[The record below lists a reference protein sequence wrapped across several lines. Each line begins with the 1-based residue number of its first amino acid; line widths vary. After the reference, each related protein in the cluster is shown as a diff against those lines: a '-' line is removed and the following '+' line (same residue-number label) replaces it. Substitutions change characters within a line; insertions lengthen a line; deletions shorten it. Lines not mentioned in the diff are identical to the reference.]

1 MKKMSKHI
9 VLSFAVSSLLFS
21 QAYALPQ
28 GGKFTHGTSGTIH
41 TSGNTVT
48 ITGKGQNH
56 VIQWGGGF
64 NIGQNETVKFNG
76 NQQNYLNIAYQKD
89 ASKIDGALNGGNN
102 NIFLVN
108 PMGVLIGKTGTI
120 TAGKFVASTTPLND
134 ENIKTFLKQGA
145 SFSPAFDVS
154 KQGNII
160 NLGKINA
167 DNIVLIGNKV
177 EIGVGAELAGQDG
190 QTNAKTAHLIGNYV
204 YVSVGKD
211 KENKNT
217 IKIDKDGFK
226 GTAIVEG
233 FMQRDMTSFAGD
245 NYQFGDFGTILKS
258 SYNGKESQ
266 NFYKAITIGGWE
278 NDKNIQEWILFS
290 NGWNKDELNGI
301 FKDDLTTVR
310 LVSDIDFGYKNAV
323 DPVGASKYAFSG
335 IFDGGNY
342 TLKNILINA
351 QNTDKG
357 WNTGIFGKVEG
368 KDGNNKAKI
377 YNLNVDGLKFSG
389 KTNSGGAFVGQSS
402 NADFSNIHLKN
413 IGDLIFFDPN
423 SKNETSGFLYGGGFV
438 GYAKSGS
445 SFNRISLDNFSKIA
459 LQPEGKFSS
468 AYIDIYLGGFAGYSE
483 GSNFSNI
490 LLNNIGGVTILGSET
505 GGNIFAGGFVGYA
518 GDKSYFSQIDL
529 KNIGSVQADG
539 KTFVKHAGAGG
550 FAGAINGTNSFEKI
564 SLINFGDIIAKRGY
578 VWVVNGNFK
587 VGSGGFIGLLNP
599 LDDKILYVDFK
610 NVLLNFDQKMQ
621 IYAKAGD
628 GASSYFP
635 DLNNWEYNFSGGF
648 FGGLFTSKVGRANF
662 NNIQLKFGQ
671 DVSIIA
677 QKFRSNPSEKY
688 QGLFYGYSVKNWND
702 GIMKTD
708 NVAIYYE
715 KNYNTKQYNWYY
727 QDIKDGFFGSA
738 INGYAYKD
746 GRSYEFYDYN
756 IMKDR
761 EINKQIIAILEKD
774 GVISKDYNNG
784 YVSYYDGNAKITPE
798 VPDFKDP
805 VLSKDDFDPKLLQRI
820 LDDLMNGK
828 YTYDFDT
835 KTWTYTDSKGV
846 VGKDEASEITQSLNF
861 LNAFK
866 DTGVEQEFLKLWQGS
881 QEQNYKNYT
890 NLYEKWTQKKTAMDK
905 IKTGEGYFASFKEE
919 LQKYQEALAQLDKEN
934 KNYEKIKESGLVSDE
949 TLKVMYEKLLE
960 QKEALE
966 KQFADLSGNE
976 GFHHKLENE
985 ILNSQGFAIN
995 GSDVD
1000 GEKYTGNFNFK
1011 GKLASLPEKP
1021 NISIYEPDK
1030 QGGEDPDKPSVL
1042 PPEIPEKVVEAP
1054 IKIQTEVDTKEEEDD
1069 QVEIGEADA
1078 RSSGLRCIVSDN
1090 FKTMNI
1096 CVNAK

>member
-1 MKKMSKHI
+1 
-9 VLSFAVSSLLFS
+9 
-21 QAYALPQ
+21 
-28 GGKFTHGTSGTIH
+28 
-41 TSGNTVT
+41 
-48 ITGKGQNH
+48 
-56 VIQWGGGF
+56 
-64 NIGQNETVKFNG
+64 
-76 NQQNYLNIAYQKD
+76 
-89 ASKIDGALNGGNN
+89 
-102 NIFLVN
+102 
-108 PMGVLIGKTGTI
+108 
-120 TAGKFVASTTPLND
+120 
-134 ENIKTFLKQGA
+134 
-145 SFSPAFDVS
+145 
-154 KQGNII
+154 
-160 NLGKINA
+160 
-167 DNIVLIGNKV
+167 
-177 EIGVGAELAGQDG
+177 
-190 QTNAKTAHLIGNYV
+190 
-204 YVSVGKD
+204 
-211 KENKNT
+211 
-217 IKIDKDGFK
+217 
-226 GTAIVEG
+226 
-233 FMQRDMTSFAGD
+233 MQRDMTSFAND
-245 NYQFGDFGTILKS
+245 KYQFGDFGTILKS

-402 NADFSNIHLKN
+402 SADFSNIHLKN

-423 SKNETSGFLYGGGFV
+423 SKNGTSGFLYGGGFV

-518 GDKSYFSQIDL
+518 GDESYFSQIDL

-610 NVLLNFDQKMQ
+610 NILLNFDQKMQ

-677 QKFRSNPSEKY
+677 QKFRSNSNEKY

-727 QDIKDGFFGSA
+727 QVIKDGFFGSA

-756 IMKDR
+756 AMKDM

-774 GVISKDYNNG
+774 GVVSKDYNNG

-805 VLSKDDFDPKLLQRI
+805 VLSKNDFDPKLLQRI

-835 KTWTYTDSKGV
+835 KTWTYVDSKGV

-866 DTGVEQEFLKLWQGS
+866 DTGVEQEFVNLWKNS
-881 QEQNYKNYT
+881 QDQNYKIIPIFMKNGRKRK
-890 NLYEKWTQKKTAMDK
+890 LLW
-905 IKTGEGYFASFKEE
+905 IKSKPAKVISLVLK
-919 LQKYQEALAQLDKEN
+919 
-934 KNYEKIKESGLVSDE
+934 KNYKNTK
-949 TLKVMYEKLLE
+949 
-960 QKEALE
+960 
-966 KQFADLSGNE
+966 
-976 GFHHKLENE
+976 
-985 ILNSQGFAIN
+985 
-995 GSDVD
+995 
-1000 GEKYTGNFNFK
+1000 
-1011 GKLASLPEKP
+1011 KP
-1021 NISIYEPDK
+1021 
-1030 QGGEDPDKPSVL
+1030 
-1042 PPEIPEKVVEAP
+1042 
-1054 IKIQTEVDTKEEEDD
+1054 
-1069 QVEIGEADA
+1069 
-1078 RSSGLRCIVSDN
+1078 
-1090 FKTMNI
+1090 
-1096 CVNAK
+1096 

>member
-1 MKKMSKHI
+1 M
-9 VLSFAVSSLLFS
+9 
-21 QAYALPQ
+21 
-28 GGKFTHGTSGTIH
+28 
-41 TSGNTVT
+41 
-48 ITGKGQNH
+48 
-56 VIQWGGGF
+56 
-64 NIGQNETVKFNG
+64 
-76 NQQNYLNIAYQKD
+76 
-89 ASKIDGALNGGNN
+89 
-102 NIFLVN
+102 
-108 PMGVLIGKTGTI
+108 
-120 TAGKFVASTTPLND
+120 
-134 ENIKTFLKQGA
+134 
-145 SFSPAFDVS
+145 
-154 KQGNII
+154 
-160 NLGKINA
+160 
-167 DNIVLIGNKV
+167 
-177 EIGVGAELAGQDG
+177 
-190 QTNAKTAHLIGNYV
+190 
-204 YVSVGKD
+204 
-211 KENKNT
+211 
-217 IKIDKDGFK
+217 
-226 GTAIVEG
+226 
-233 FMQRDMTSFAGD
+233 
-245 NYQFGDFGTILKS
+245 
-258 SYNGKESQ
+258 
-266 NFYKAITIGGWE
+266 
-278 NDKNIQEWILFS
+278 QEWILFS

-610 NVLLNFDQKMQ
+610 NILLNFDQKMQ

-648 FGGLFTSKVGRANF
+648 FGDCLHQKLGEQILIIF
-662 NNIQLKFGQ
+662 N
-671 DVSIIA
+671 
-677 QKFRSNPSEKY
+677 
-688 QGLFYGYSVKNWND
+688 
-702 GIMKTD
+702 
-708 NVAIYYE
+708 
-715 KNYNTKQYNWYY
+715 
-727 QDIKDGFFGSA
+727 
-738 INGYAYKD
+738 
-746 GRSYEFYDYN
+746 
-756 IMKDR
+756 
-761 EINKQIIAILEKD
+761 
-774 GVISKDYNNG
+774 
-784 YVSYYDGNAKITPE
+784 
-798 VPDFKDP
+798 
-805 VLSKDDFDPKLLQRI
+805 
-820 LDDLMNGK
+820 
-828 YTYDFDT
+828 
-835 KTWTYTDSKGV
+835 
-846 VGKDEASEITQSLNF
+846 LN
-861 LNAFK
+861 
-866 DTGVEQEFLKLWQGS
+866 
-881 QEQNYKNYT
+881 
-890 NLYEKWTQKKTAMDK
+890 
-905 IKTGEGYFASFKEE
+905 
-919 LQKYQEALAQLDKEN
+919 LDK
-934 KNYEKIKESGLVSDE
+934 
-949 TLKVMYEKLLE
+949 M
-960 QKEALE
+960 
-966 KQFADLSGNE
+966 
-976 GFHHKLENE
+976 
-985 ILNSQGFAIN
+985 
-995 GSDVD
+995 
-1000 GEKYTGNFNFK
+1000 
-1011 GKLASLPEKP
+1011 
-1021 NISIYEPDK
+1021 
-1030 QGGEDPDKPSVL
+1030 
-1042 PPEIPEKVVEAP
+1042 
-1054 IKIQTEVDTKEEEDD
+1054 
-1069 QVEIGEADA
+1069 
-1078 RSSGLRCIVSDN
+1078 
-1090 FKTMNI
+1090 
-1096 CVNAK
+1096 

>member
-1 MKKMSKHI
+1 MMRMLK
-9 VLSFAVSSLLFS
+9 L
-21 QAYALPQ
+21 
-28 GGKFTHGTSGTIH
+28 
-41 TSGNTVT
+41 
-48 ITGKGQNH
+48 
-56 VIQWGGGF
+56 
-64 NIGQNETVKFNG
+64 
-76 NQQNYLNIAYQKD
+76 
-89 ASKIDGALNGGNN
+89 
-102 NIFLVN
+102 
-108 PMGVLIGKTGTI
+108 
-120 TAGKFVASTTPLND
+120 
-134 ENIKTFLKQGA
+134 FLKQGA

-233 FMQRDMTSFAGD
+233 FMQRDMTSFAND
-245 NYQFGDFGTILKS
+245 KYQFGDFGTILKS

-402 NADFSNIHLKN
+402 SADFSNIHLKN

-423 SKNETSGFLYGGGFV
+423 SKNGTSGFLYGGGFV

-518 GDKSYFSQIDL
+518 GDESYFSQIDL

-587 VGSGGFIGLLNP
+587 VGSGGFIELLNP

-610 NVLLNFDQKMQ
+610 NILLNFDQKMQ

-648 FGGLFTSKVGRANF
+648 FGDCLHQKLGEQILIIF
-662 NNIQLKFGQ
+662 N
-671 DVSIIA
+671 
-677 QKFRSNPSEKY
+677 
-688 QGLFYGYSVKNWND
+688 
-702 GIMKTD
+702 
-708 NVAIYYE
+708 
-715 KNYNTKQYNWYY
+715 
-727 QDIKDGFFGSA
+727 
-738 INGYAYKD
+738 
-746 GRSYEFYDYN
+746 
-756 IMKDR
+756 
-761 EINKQIIAILEKD
+761 
-774 GVISKDYNNG
+774 
-784 YVSYYDGNAKITPE
+784 
-798 VPDFKDP
+798 
-805 VLSKDDFDPKLLQRI
+805 
-820 LDDLMNGK
+820 
-828 YTYDFDT
+828 
-835 KTWTYTDSKGV
+835 
-846 VGKDEASEITQSLNF
+846 LN
-861 LNAFK
+861 
-866 DTGVEQEFLKLWQGS
+866 
-881 QEQNYKNYT
+881 
-890 NLYEKWTQKKTAMDK
+890 
-905 IKTGEGYFASFKEE
+905 
-919 LQKYQEALAQLDKEN
+919 LDK
-934 KNYEKIKESGLVSDE
+934 
-949 TLKVMYEKLLE
+949 M
-960 QKEALE
+960 
-966 KQFADLSGNE
+966 
-976 GFHHKLENE
+976 
-985 ILNSQGFAIN
+985 
-995 GSDVD
+995 
-1000 GEKYTGNFNFK
+1000 
-1011 GKLASLPEKP
+1011 
-1021 NISIYEPDK
+1021 
-1030 QGGEDPDKPSVL
+1030 
-1042 PPEIPEKVVEAP
+1042 
-1054 IKIQTEVDTKEEEDD
+1054 
-1069 QVEIGEADA
+1069 
-1078 RSSGLRCIVSDN
+1078 
-1090 FKTMNI
+1090 
-1096 CVNAK
+1096 